1 MKVNILNF
9 IIMINDIVL
18 PVYFFNENWIVKE
31 YNDI

>member
-18 PVYFFNENWIVKE
+18 PVCFLMKIVKE